1 MSERI
6 KTGGRMKGTPNKTTS
21 ELRAIIKE
29 FVDNELSRI
38 SDKLNELTTYERF
51 TILTK
56 LIPYAMPKADNSM
69 NERSPVEPTT
79 YVIVNADD
87 IKKENK

>member
-6 KTGGRMKGTPNKTTS
+6 KTGGRKKGTPNKTTS
-21 ELRAIIKE
+21 ELRAIIKQ
-29 FVDNELSRI
+29 FVDDELSRI
-38 SDKLNELTTYERF
+38 SNKLNELTTYERF

-87 IKKENK
+87 INKENK

>member
-1 MSERI
+1 MTERI
-6 KTGGRMKGTPNKTTS
+6 KTGGRKKGTPNKTTS

-29 FVDNELSRI
+29 FIDNELSTI

-56 LIPYAMPKADNSM
+56 LMPYAMPKADNSM
-69 NERSPVEPTT
+69 NERPPVEPTT

-87 IKKENK
+87 INKENE